1 MEGKADLTVRGLWGE
16 ILAELH
22 TRNSEDDRAKL
33 WLGMIRVASED
44 AAEVTLAVPNN
55 FVQTRVE
62 GYVIEAL
69 TAILLE
75 KYDLRRKLRLRVDE
89 TLFEPETPTQIPTSA
104 SSRVR
109 AAVAPTRPPRATP
122 SRASRPPKAPSD
134 AESGRLPFGLESFVV
149 GRRHRMAYSS
159 LRRALE
165 EPGALFNPLI
175 LYGDTG
181 IGKTHLL
188 QGAYRELRTL
198 QPDFAVQ
205 CVDGERFL
213 SHFVFSL
220 KNDRM
225 KRFRERYREL
235 DVLILDDFHLLA
247 DKKRT
252 QEEFLHTF
260 DALVHSGAQILI
272 ACNRHPQ
279 RIHGLIEP
287 LVNRLGAGLALP
299 LPAPDY
305 DARVEILRRHDRILG
320 ADLGDEALSCVAD
333 SVRGNVRDL
342 LGAFKLLVAHAAT
355 DKAEQRNRE
364 WATAILGDLLDE
376 TFRRWN
382 PDQILARVAQY
393 YRLSVESLLS
403 RRRDRVT
410 SLARRMAV
418 YLCREFTHRSLN
430 ELGHLF
436 QRDASTL
443 RTADKRMRTELK
455 EGSPLAA
462 SVQEILEGL
471 GAPNSRS

>member
-22 TRNSEDDRAKL
+22 TRDSKDDRAKL
-33 WLGMIRVASED
+33 WLGMVRVASED

-55 FVQTRVE
+55 FVHTRVE

-75 KYDLRRKLRLRVDE
+75 KYDLRRKLLLRVDE
-89 TLFEPETPTQIPTSA
+89 ALFEPETPTQRPTSA
-104 SSRVR
+104 SRRVR
-109 AAVAPTRPPRATP
+109 ATVAPTRPPRT
-122 SRASRPPKAPSD
+122 SRLPEEPSD
-134 AESGRLPFGLESFVV
+134 AESERLPFGLESFVV

-165 EPGALFNPLI
+165 EPGTLFNPLV
-175 LYGDTG
+175 LHGDTG

-188 QGAYRELRTL
+188 QGAYRELRAH
-198 QPDFAVQ
+198 QPDLAVQ

-247 DKKRT
+247 DKQRT

-320 ADLGDEALSCVAD
+320 ANLGDEALSCVAD

-342 LGAFKLLVAHAAT
+342 LGAFKLLVAHAKSDETAH
-355 DKAEQRNRE
+355 RNRE
-364 WATAILGDLLDE
+364 WATAILGDLLEE

-455 EGSPLAA
+455 EGSSLAA

-471 GAPNSRS
+471 GVPNSGS